1 MECRIPVIALLPSR
15 QLRRLGML
23 LLLCS
28 AFPAFAADQVVLIVS
43 ANSPVSSLNIL
54 EIHKLFLG
62 LTVNVNGTA
71 LRPLR
76 NESDQSTRQIFY
88 QNIVSMSETVYE
100 RRVLAQTLQNGRT
113 APPIFRTSE
122 ALMNAVAGDFY
133 AVSYAW
139 AAEASIDKRVRILRN
154 LGRE

>member
-1 MECRIPVIALLPSR
+1 
-15 QLRRLGML
+15 ML

-113 APPIFRTSE
+113 APPIFRTSA
-122 ALMNAVAGDFY
+122 ALMNAVAGDPY

-139 AAEASIDKRVRILRN
+139 ATEASIDKRVRILRD